1 MFKSFIAI
9 LKWWAVGANF
19 QMLVLTGNRCF
30 KRNFFGL
37 KAESHSR
44 WVLHPVIFLMVSLSP
59 THICLL
65 CSSDFFFF
73 FGILQVFT
81 TIYTWEQDLHL
92 SLTGWKKWVSRVG
105 EPNAI
110 HLSGKDLCPSR
121 LPLLCISVSWKDI
134 TMIRVSFFL
143 LSGYFFWQGEV
154 I

>member
-73 FGILQVFT
+73 WYITGIHNHIHMGAGPPPQFNRMEEMVQKGKKGRWRMGRGLDV
-81 TIYTWEQDLHL
+81 IAY
-92 SLTGWKKWVSRVG
+92 SLFQPR
-105 EPNAI
+105 
-110 HLSGKDLCPSR
+110 
-121 LPLLCISVSWKDI
+121 
-134 TMIRVSFFL
+134 
-143 LSGYFFWQGEV
+143 
-154 I
+154 